1 MVTNAYT
8 IFWTHDRY
16 NTLRRLGWAGRQMQT
31 LFGGPHISE
40 PSFTRAGVC
49 PGDLIYPITVRS
61 GVLYVL
67 GRARVRCMLTL
78 DNYIEQHSDLFSLD
92 RSEPLAKTKAFDRY
106 RIAHPAV
113 ASLAPTCTDEVVECE
128 ESTLLRFDLAIPPDL
143 LTRLRYRSQRRE
155 RDLSQ
160 HLRDGRLVRSV
171 AVQGIYRLSEP
182 SACELE
188 ALVLGTNM
196 PTKV

>member
-1 MVTNAYT
+1 VANAYT

-16 NTLRRLGWAGRQMQT
+16 NTLRRLGWTGRQMET
-31 LFGGPHISE
+31 LFGGPHTSE
-40 PSFTRAGVC
+40 PSFIRAGVC
-49 PGDLIYPITVRS
+49 PGDLVYPITVRS

-67 GRARVRCMLTL
+67 GRARVRRMLTL
-78 DNYIEQHSDLFSLD
+78 NNYIEQHSDLFSLD
-92 RSEPLAKTKAFDRY
+92 RCEPLAKTKAFDRY

-128 ESTLLRFDLAIPPDL
+128 ESTPLRFDLTIPPDL
-143 LTRLRYRSQRRE
+143 LARLRYRSQRRE
-155 RDLSQ
+155 RDLSK
-160 HLRDGRLVRSV
+160 HLRDGRLVSSI

-188 ALVLGTNM
+188 ALVLGTDM
-196 PTKV
+196 APKA